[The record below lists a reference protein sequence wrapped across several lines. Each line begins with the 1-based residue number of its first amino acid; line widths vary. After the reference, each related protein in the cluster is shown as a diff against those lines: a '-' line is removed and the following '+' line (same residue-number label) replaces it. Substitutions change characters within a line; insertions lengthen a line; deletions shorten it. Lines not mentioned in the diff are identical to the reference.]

1 AGGSQLDVPH
11 ALAANLGKGHFNAAF
26 VADHAAMFHAF
37 VLTAQAF
44 PVGDRAKNAGTKQA
58 VTLRLEGA
66 VIDGL
71 RLGHFTMRPG
81 PDLLRRRQADAD
93 GVKFTNQAYTI
104 IRAAAE
110 QGFLLQRREEILSR
124 LHPRDAG
131 AVCGAA
137 RARRIYTSYSA
148 PTGASCSLG
157 FLINSTSR
165 QRLCNSRTRTL
176 NDSGTPG
183 SMAASPLTMASY
195 ILARPYTSS
204 DLAVSSSCR
213 I

>member
-110 QGFLLQRREEILSR
+110 HWFPPSLPAHTRRNSR
-124 LHPRDAG
+124 L
-131 AVCGAA
+131 
-137 RARRIYTSYSA
+137 
-148 PTGASCSLG
+148 
-157 FLINSTSR
+157 
-165 QRLCNSRTRTL
+165 
-176 NDSGTPG
+176 
-183 SMAASPLTMASY
+183 
-195 ILARPYTSS
+195 
-204 DLAVSSSCR
+204 
-213 I
+213 